1 MIKTY
6 NLNFNLPNF
15 YELLIILY
23 PIFLLISPGLAD
35 LLTILIIISL
45 IFNYKKFNIKIN
57 FLRDKT
63 LVILCLFYLYLIIN
77 YLFSIDKDLSFSR
90 CFSFIR
96 FPILIISIQYL
107 YLNNYFSL
115 NKIISYYLIII
126 LVVIFDSF
134 FQYFIG
140 KNILGYESFQMGK
153 IKRLSSFLGN
163 EYKIGG
169 YILPFASI
177 IIGYLFSI
185 KDLSI
190 LLKTLFLLLVFNVI
204 FFTGERANL
213 YVFYLIIFS
222 FILISNLK
230 IKIKTFLILL
240 ILINTFLIN
249 IFNPNLSDRAF
260 GLTKKIIKDNKKLLI
275 EEEKNSKKTQTSDYH
290 IFYKYQYSAHYITA
304 IKIFIDYPI
313 TGSGMKTFRK
323 ACANDKY
330 KTNLPTNFWRCSTH
344 PHNFVL
350 EVLSELGIVGFI
362 FLLVF
367 FFLVIHRFFKIYL
380 KYKSNFLI
388 SLILVFFFI
397 YFPLVPRGS
406 FFTNFN
412 ANIFWIITAIMYTF
426 NYSKQDK

>member
-6 NLNFNLPNF
+6 NLNFSLPNF

-35 LLTILIIISL
+35 LLTILIIISF
-45 IFNYKKFNIKIN
+45 ISNYKKFDVKIN
-57 FLRDKT
+57 LLRDKILVT
-63 LVILCLFYLYLIIN
+63 LYLFYFYLIIN
-77 YLFSIDKDLSFSR
+77 YFLSIDKDLSFSR
-90 CFSFIR
+90 CFYFIR

-126 LVVIFDSF
+126 SVVIFDTF

-140 KNILGYESFQMGK
+140 KNILGYEYFQMGK

-169 YILPFASI
+169 YLVPFASI

-185 KDLSI
+185 KNLNI
-190 LLKTLFLLLVFNVI
+190 LLKTFFLLLVFNVI
-204 FFTGERANL
+204 FFTGERSNL
-213 YVFYLIIFS
+213 YIFYLIIFS

-230 IKIKTFLILL
+230 IKIKSFLILS

-249 IFNPNLSDRAF
+249 LFNPDLSNRAF
-260 GLTKKIIKDNKKLLI
+260 GLTKKIIKDDKKLFI
-275 EEEKNSKKTQTSDYH
+275 EEKKNLTKKNQISDYH
-290 IFYKYQYSAHYITA
+290 IFYRYQYSAHYLTA
-304 IKIFIDYPI
+304 YKIFIDYPI

-330 KTNLPTNFWRCSTH
+330 KTDLPINLWRCSTH
-344 PHNFVL
+344 PHNVVL

-367 FFLVIHRFFKIYL
+367 FFLVLHRFFKIYL
-380 KYKSNFLI
+380 KHKSNFLI
-388 SLILVFFFI
+388 SLILVFILI
-397 YFPLVPRGS
+397 YFPLIPRGS

-426 NYSKQDK
+426 NYSKQE